1 MFIIHLTDL
10 MILEPIYRQ
19 KQYHFLMK
27 LNKTCHSQAPK
38 AGYILSSSLHAR
50 HTLHCK
56 EVPSIAWPGRD
67 GAQRAKFV
75 EKIHKPPLWINV
87 INLEQN
93 GLDASI

>member
-38 AGYILSSSLHAR
+38 AILNIPLDCVLCS
-50 HTLHCK
+50 
-56 EVPSIAWPGRD
+56 WPGRAGGND
-67 GAQRAKFV
+67 PRCLAKV
-75 EKIHKPPLWINV
+75 TKV
-87 INLEQN
+87 
-93 GLDASI
+93 